1 MTPTEPTIRA
11 PEPEE
16 AATIAALARRTFTE
30 TFGYLYAPEDLA
42 AFLAQHSEAEW
53 RAQILDPAYHIR
65 LVEMPGQAGD
75 GRADDGPAG
84 FLKLGPPSLP
94 FTPQC
99 NAIELRQFYLLS
111 PWHGPVLP
119 DGGRLSDIMMERA
132 VSLSRALGFSE
143 LYLSVFIDNHRAR
156 RFYARHGFE
165 DVGPYAFKVGNHEDE
180 DIVMRKA
187 L

>member
-1 MTPTEPTIRA
+1 MTPARPNIRA
-11 PEPEE
+11 PGPDE

-30 TFGYLYAPEDLA
+30 TFGHLYAPEDLA
-42 AFLAQHSEAEW
+42 AFLAQHNEAEW

-65 LVEMPGQAGD
+65 LVEMPERSGEGSV
-75 GRADDGPAG
+75 G

-94 FTPQC
+94 FTPPRD
-99 NAIELRQFYLLS
+99 AIELRQFYLLS
-111 PWHGPVLP
+111 PWHGPVMAN
-119 DGGRLSDIMMERA
+119 GGRLSDMMMGEA
-132 VSLSRALGFSE
+132 VRLSRALGFSE

-156 RFYARHGFE
+156 RFYARHGFAE
-165 DVGPYAFKVGNHEDE
+165 VGPYAFKVGNHEDE